1 MLASRQ
7 PLESIRVTRELSD
20 EIAVLVEEIR
30 ALTDAVRTLADQIAW
45 QNWARSRSGASEDT
59 GVEV

>member
-1 MLASRQ
+1 M
-7 PLESIRVTRELSD
+7 ESIRVTRELSD